1 MTTVVLPVLNEVALP
16 PVGMPDLPVL
26 AEELPQE
33 VRPMLQPIAEQVVAK
48 PAVEPT
54 LQVPVASA
62 EARPEAPVIDE
73 AQLAQRV
80 MGGLQKQVDSM
91 IDFRLKEALAPVLAR
106 HADALVRELR
116 DELSQTMRDVVS
128 RAITQELA
136 KLRQR

>member
-1 MTTVVLPVLNEVALP
+1 
-16 PVGMPDLPVL
+16 MPNLPVL
-26 AEELPQE
+26 AEELAQE
-33 VRPMLQPIAEQVVAK
+33 VRPMLQPMAEQVVAK
-48 PAVEPT
+48 PAVQPVIEPAV
-54 LQVPVASA
+54 QVPAVSA

-80 MGGLQKQVDSM
+80 MGALQKQVDSM